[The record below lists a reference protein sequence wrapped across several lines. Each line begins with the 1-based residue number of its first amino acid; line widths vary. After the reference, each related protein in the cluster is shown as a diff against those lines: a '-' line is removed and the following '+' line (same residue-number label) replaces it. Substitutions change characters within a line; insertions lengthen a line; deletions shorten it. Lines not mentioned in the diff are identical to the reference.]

1 MAEGE
6 PSDRS
11 LLSRIRGGSQGA
23 AGELHRRYAERL
35 LAFARTRIGADW
47 QVREDAEDVV
57 QSVFGSFF
65 RGADRGLYQAPEGE
79 ELWGLFLVIALNKI
93 RAKAAHHRAAKRD
106 VRKTLAGQEPLE
118 GPFEELADDAAASTY
133 LQLVVDEM
141 IGRLPDSH
149 RETIRLRIEG
159 FEVAEIATATGR
171 SKRSTERI
179 LQEFRTRMLAAGGE
193 SHEHPD
199 GSSPRG

>member
-11 LLSRIRGGSQGA
+11 LMSRIRGGSQGA

-35 LAFARTRIGADW
+35 LAFARTRIGTDW

-65 RGADRGLYQAPEGE
+65 RGANRGLYQAPEGE

-93 RAKAAHHRAAKRD
+93 RAKAIHHRAAKRD
-106 VRKTLAGQEPLE
+106 VRRTQIGSEASE
-118 GPFEELADDAAASTY
+118 GSFEAIDDDAAAG
-133 LQLVVDEM
+133 LFLKLVVDEI
-141 IGRLPDSH
+141 IGQLPDSH
-149 RETIRLRIEG
+149 RETVRLRVEG
-159 FEVAEIATATGR
+159 FEVAEIAAATGR

-179 LQEFRTRMLAAGGE
+179 LQEFRGRMLVAGGVT
-193 SHEHPD
+193 HEHSD
-199 GSSPRG
+199 GSASRG

>member
-11 LLSRIRGGSQGA
+11 LMSRIRGGSQGA

-35 LAFARTRIGADW
+35 LAFARTRIGTDW

-65 RGADRGLYQAPEGE
+65 RGANRGLYQAPEGE

-93 RAKAAHHRAAKRD
+93 RTKAVHHRAAKRD
-106 VRKTLAGQEPLE
+106 VRRTLIGSVASE
-118 GPFEELADDAAASTY
+118 GSFEAIDDDAAAGLF

-141 IGRLPDSH
+141 IGQLPDSH
-149 RETIRLRIEG
+149 RETVRLRIEG
-159 FEVAEIATATGR
+159 FEVAEIAAATGR

-179 LQEFRTRMLAAGGE
+179 LQEFRGRMLSAGGVT
-193 SHEHPD
+193 HEHPD
-199 GSSPRG
+199 GSASRG